1 MNWRGLKPP
10 VTDSMIVPKL
20 PVALF
25 LAQTVALAATPQNL
39 DSLAVLQLAYQ
50 SQYSDRDDARLAK
63 EFSRMNLAEQLDPHV
78 VYFLRTLGIGPQS
91 MGALEQLRKRTSFLP
106 VLPGARVA
114 VQPLPAESERKAML
128 EKTYGYAQSYVGT
141 LPNFICDQI
150 TKRYTNF
157 DRGAQ
162 MEAKFAKHL
171 YLSDTVKWSLRFVN
185 GTEEG
190 NLLNKRK
197 GGRGHSV
204 VKTGQ
209 TLSRGEFG
217 SDLLLI
223 FSPGANAHLRWDHWE
238 ISGTTRTAVWSY
250 KVELPGSRFQIVWS
264 SDDASDPTD
273 DNTIRA
279 AINGLIWT
287 NPESGSVSRLTIE
300 AVGLPKDLPIQES
313 RTAIEYGPIKIA
325 DRIHILP
332 VSASV
337 FVRAERL
344 RTWNDIAFVNYRKF
358 EAESTL
364 TFTDPKI
371 QYGGQT
377 KR

>member
-141 LPNFICDQI
+141 LPNFI
-150 TKRYTNF
+150 
-157 DRGAQ
+157 
-162 MEAKFAKHL
+162 
-171 YLSDTVKWSLRFVN
+171 
-185 GTEEG
+185 
-190 NLLNKRK
+190 
-197 GGRGHSV
+197 
-204 VKTGQ
+204 
-209 TLSRGEFG
+209 
-217 SDLLLI
+217 
-223 FSPGANAHLRWDHWE
+223 
-238 ISGTTRTAVWSY
+238 
-250 KVELPGSRFQIVWS
+250 
-264 SDDASDPTD
+264 
-273 DNTIRA
+273 
-279 AINGLIWT
+279 
-287 NPESGSVSRLTIE
+287 
-300 AVGLPKDLPIQES
+300 
-313 RTAIEYGPIKIA
+313 
-325 DRIHILP
+325 
-332 VSASV
+332 
-337 FVRAERL
+337 
-344 RTWNDIAFVNYRKF
+344 
-358 EAESTL
+358 
-364 TFTDPKI
+364 
-371 QYGGQT
+371 
-377 KR
+377 